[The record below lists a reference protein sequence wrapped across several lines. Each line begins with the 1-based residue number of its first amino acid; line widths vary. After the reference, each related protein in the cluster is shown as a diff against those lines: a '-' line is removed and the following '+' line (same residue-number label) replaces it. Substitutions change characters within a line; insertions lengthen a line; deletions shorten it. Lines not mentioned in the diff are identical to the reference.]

1 MVIATA
7 SDDDAS
13 DELSPGKV
21 TVNEELY
28 GRYSAASVA
37 AAGSVRQ
44 KVDD

>member
-1 MVIATA
+1 MVIAIA

-21 TVNEELY
+21 TVNEELN
-28 GRYSAASVA
+28 GTYSAASAA

-44 KVDD
+44 KVDN